1 MTKHDKCFFIISTKI
16 FIVNIILSHHFILI
30 HLPWWS
36 DILLYEIS
44 YLLKILSSSGLL
56 SYSTYTNGQNHNFHQ
71 ISFSYFLKYLLFD
84 LIKSHL
90 TLHLLRRKIFYWKYF
105 YFTMF
110 DCILENTKNH
120 FQVFRFI
127 TNWKNF
133 TISWPIISKQP
144 SPVPAK
150 TNPLPL
156 HQPPKPPLDP
166 HKPTTTLTLHWPLI
180 STNWRR
186 RKKRK
191 KETKVGQPPTIT

>member
-1 MTKHDKCFFIISTKI
+1 MIRYII
-16 FIVNIILSHHFILI
+16 
-30 HLPWWS
+30 
-36 DILLYEIS
+36 LYEIS

-127 TNWKNF
+127 TNWKKFHNLMTHHF
-133 TISWPIISKQP
+133 QATITGSGKNQSTTTSPTTKTTTRSTQTHHHSDTPLTTYIHKLEKKKKKKKRDQSWPTTHHNVTHKP
-144 SPVPAK
+144 SHHHDPQTIPA
-150 TNPLPL
+150 T
-156 HQPPKPPLDP
+156 QPPIASQKLAT
-166 HKPTTTLTLHWPLI
+166 HHN
-180 STNWRR
+180 S
-186 RKKRK
+186 
-191 KETKVGQPPTIT
+191 